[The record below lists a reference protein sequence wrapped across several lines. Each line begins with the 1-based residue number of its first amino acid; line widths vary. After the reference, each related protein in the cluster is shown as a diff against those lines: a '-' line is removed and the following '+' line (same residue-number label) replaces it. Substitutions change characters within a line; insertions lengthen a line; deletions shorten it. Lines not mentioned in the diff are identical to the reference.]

1 MRHLSKLLIVLAIC
15 LMLGTPLSAMAQF
28 NNVPN
33 PVLEIT
39 ASPFPMVVN
48 EGARITII
56 ATNVGPVNADNVV
69 INDGVPNNLWVIG
82 LATTQGNYSMFNSN
96 VEFHIGTL
104 APNQV
109 VTATIDVSVV
119 RDSPSDTPFNNCA
132 GLTYLNGTAR
142 LSCLPTQPAVS
153 SPPRNPV
160 APLPPNGARPISN
173 PYRPPVFLPVAGGSP
188 IDTSSILL
196 VLGTAS
202 LLAAKLIKR
211 KRE

>member
-1 MRHLSKLLIVLAIC
+1 MRHLPKLTIVLALC
-15 LMLGTPLSAMAQF
+15 LLLGTPLSAMAQF

-39 ASPFPMVVN
+39 VSPFPMVVN
-48 EGARITII
+48 QGAQITIT
-56 ATNVGPVNADNVV
+56 ATNLGPVNADNVV

-119 RDSPSDTPFNNCA
+119 RASPSDTPFNNCA

-142 LSCLPTQPAVS
+142 LSCLPNQPAVS
-153 SPPRNPV
+153 SSPRSPAV
-160 APLPPNGARPISN
+160 PLPPNGARPIN
-173 PYRPPVFLPVAGGSP
+173 DPYRPPVFLPVAGGSP
-188 IDTSSILL
+188 LDASAILL
-196 VLGTAS
+196 MVGAAS
-202 LLAAKLIKR
+202 LLTAKLIKR

>member
-1 MRHLSKLLIVLAIC
+1 MRYLSKLLIVLALC
-15 LMLGTPLSAMAQF
+15 LTLGAPLPATAQF
-28 NNVPN
+28 GNVPN

-39 ASPFPMVVN
+39 VSPFPMVVN
-48 EGARITII
+48 QGARITIT

-69 INDGVPNNLWVIG
+69 ITDGVPNNLWVIG
-82 LATTQGNYSMFNSN
+82 LSTTQGNYSMFNSN

-109 VTATIDVSVV
+109 VTATIDVSVISA
-119 RDSPSDTPFNNCA
+119 SPSDTPFNNCA
-132 GLTYLNGTAR
+132 GLTYRNGLAR
-142 LSCLPTQPAVS
+142 LSCLPVQPAVS
-153 SPPRNPV
+153 SPPRVPV
-160 APLPPNGARPISN
+160 APLSPNGARPIN
-173 PYRPPVFLPVAGGSP
+173 DPYRPPVLLPVAGGSP

-202 LLAAKLIKR
+202 LLTAKLIKR

>member
-1 MRHLSKLLIVLAIC
+1 MRHLPKLLIVLAMC
-15 LMLGTPLSAMAQF
+15 LTLGAPLSAEAQF
-28 NNVPN
+28 SVPN

-39 ASPFPMVVN
+39 VSPFPMVVN
-48 EGARITII
+48 QGARITIT

-69 INDGVPNNLWVIG
+69 ITDGVPNNLWIIG

-96 VEFHIGTL
+96 VEFYIGTL

-119 RDSPSDTPFNNCA
+119 RANPSDTPFNNCA
-132 GLTYLNGTAR
+132 GLTYRDGMAR

-153 SPPRNPV
+153 RPAAGPV
-160 APLPPNGARPISN
+160 IPLPPNGARPISD

-188 IDTSSILL
+188 IDASSI
-196 VLGTAS
+196 VLMAGAAS
-202 LLAAKLIKR
+202 LLAAVLFKR
-211 KRE
+211 RRA